1 MKKKPNIKQVQYL
14 MMKININTCFSQSM
28 IIVLLFLF
36 FSINQLSAQHILSD
50 PYLVEPGESSM
61 LIRWEMSGKGDY
73 KIEYGKS
80 KTNIREADLIFR
92 ESKHEGF
99 LYEVNLAHLK
109 PGTIYY
115 YRLLN
120 QNEDNWNSFK
130 TFTRNQ
136 DKFTFVAMGDSRSN
150 PDIFKK
156 ILDGTVSENPDLII
170 SMGDLVE
177 SGGLYDEWHDY
188 YFSVAKDVI
197 CTIPLVSTLGDHE
210 ADGDDGELF
219 RYFLRKDEPTD
230 KQWFSFDY
238 GNTHFISLD
247 FRHPNNQ
254 EMIDWFINDISSSEK
269 EWNIVYMHRG
279 TYNFGGHRSAWGR
292 DIWPKLFSKYKVDIV
307 FAGHS
312 HIYERFLPV
321 REPNISN
328 AVSYVTT
335 GGAGAELYEASLN
348 KSVMAVS
355 ESVNHFITVKIDKN
369 RLYYKAIR
377 MDGTVLDSFDIV
389 KTKKGYN
396 NDYENKIIPQHIL
409 NTLTGFNS
417 AISQSLSEIPLYSVP
432 AKYSLELQS
441 FLTRSLPFTIQ
452 LEPVATKCYVMKP
465 YSDTLRGDN
474 IEKVVLNIT
483 RKKRITISSWGTI
496 EPGLRLMMI
505 YKQGDMQDTI
515 IGGAL
520 DYWPATN
527 Y

>member
-1 MKKKPNIKQVQYL
+1 
-14 MMKININTCFSQSM
+14 M

-50 PYLVEPGESSM
+50 SYLVEPGESSM

-188 YFSVAKDVI
+188 YFSVAKDVV

-247 FRHPNNQ
+247 FRHPNDQ

-279 TYNFGGHRSAWGR
+279 TYNFGGHRSA
-292 DIWPKLFSKYKVDIV
+292 
-307 FAGHS
+307 
-312 HIYERFLPV
+312 
-321 REPNISN
+321 
-328 AVSYVTT
+328 
-335 GGAGAELYEASLN
+335 
-348 KSVMAVS
+348 
-355 ESVNHFITVKIDKN
+355 
-369 RLYYKAIR
+369 
-377 MDGTVLDSFDIV
+377 
-389 KTKKGYN
+389 
-396 NDYENKIIPQHIL
+396 
-409 NTLTGFNS
+409 
-417 AISQSLSEIPLYSVP
+417 
-432 AKYSLELQS
+432 
-441 FLTRSLPFTIQ
+441 
-452 LEPVATKCYVMKP
+452 
-465 YSDTLRGDN
+465 
-474 IEKVVLNIT
+474 
-483 RKKRITISSWGTI
+483 
-496 EPGLRLMMI
+496 
-505 YKQGDMQDTI
+505 
-515 IGGAL
+515 
-520 DYWPATN
+520 
-527 Y
+527 